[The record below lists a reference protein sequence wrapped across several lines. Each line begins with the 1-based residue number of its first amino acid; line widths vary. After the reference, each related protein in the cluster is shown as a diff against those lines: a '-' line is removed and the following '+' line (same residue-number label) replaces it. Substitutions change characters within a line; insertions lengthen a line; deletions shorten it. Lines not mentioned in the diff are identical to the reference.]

1 MLSALKNLKSKA
13 KELVSTIT
21 HGQGVSKNI
30 DKENCL
36 PEKNALNPSYPYVN
50 FGYMENGVF
59 YKSDPAIKNKANLS
73 ISGVSGIPDEE
84 SWEMFQKHKVG
95 KSWGEGDY

>member
-36 PEKNALNPSYPYVN
+36 PEKKCL
-50 FGYMENGVF
+50 
-59 YKSDPAIKNKANLS
+59 KSILSLCKFWIYGEWCILS
-73 ISGVSGIPDEE
+73 ISASNKG
-84 SWEMFQKHKVG
+84 
-95 KSWGEGDY
+95 